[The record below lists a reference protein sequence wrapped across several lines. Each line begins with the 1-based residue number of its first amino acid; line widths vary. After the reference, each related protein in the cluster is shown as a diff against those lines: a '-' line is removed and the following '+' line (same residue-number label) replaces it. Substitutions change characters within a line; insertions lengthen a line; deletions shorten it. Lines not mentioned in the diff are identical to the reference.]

1 MKNSRNIRTDLAL
14 EAREAVAGKDMSE
27 IDGVN
32 ILSSEDDIMTV
43 TQVEI
48 VNEKGSEA
56 LGKPQGK
63 YITIESQ
70 SLRENDI
77 DAQKKITMAL
87 SEKIKELV
95 EPEKHK
101 KVLIVGLGNW
111 NVTPDALGPKVV
123 KRILVTRHIL
133 DSIPEDIKDSVGN
146 VAAVSPG
153 VLGITGIE
161 TAEIIKGIV
170 EKVKPD
176 AVVAIDALAARS
188 ISRINSTIQLS
199 DTGINPGAGIGNSR
213 SPLNRDT
220 LGVPVI
226 AIGVPTVVDAATL
239 VNDTFD
245 GILIS
250 MAQKDNEDK
259 RTLKCIEH
267 ICSEDKF
274 EDILN
279 ALEPYSGN
287 MFVTPK
293 EVDAVIERLSD
304 VIANAV
310 NIVLHPVIDI
320 DDVKNFSF

>member
-1 MKNSRNIRTDLAL
+1 M
-14 EAREAVAGKDMSE
+14 
-27 IDGVN
+27 
-32 ILSSEDDIMTV
+32 
-43 TQVEI
+43 
-48 VNEKGSEA
+48 
-56 LGKPQGK
+56 
-63 YITIESQ
+63 
-70 SLRENDI
+70 
-77 DAQKKITMAL
+77 
-87 SEKIKELV
+87 
-95 EPEKHK
+95 
-101 KVLIVGLGNW
+101 
-111 NVTPDALGPKVV
+111 
-123 KRILVTRHIL
+123 
-133 DSIPEDIKDSVGN
+133 
-146 VAAVSPG
+146 
-153 VLGITGIE
+153 
-161 TAEIIKGIV
+161 
-170 EKVKPD
+170 
-176 AVVAIDALAARS
+176 
-188 ISRINSTIQLS
+188 
-199 DTGINPGAGIGNSR
+199 
-213 SPLNRDT
+213 
-220 LGVPVI
+220 PVI